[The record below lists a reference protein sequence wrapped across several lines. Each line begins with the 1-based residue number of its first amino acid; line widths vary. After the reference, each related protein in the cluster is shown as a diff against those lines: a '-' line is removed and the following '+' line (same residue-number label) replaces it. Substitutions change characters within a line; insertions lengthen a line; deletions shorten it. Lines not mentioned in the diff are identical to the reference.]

1 MKGEKN
7 KEEELKKIKKLS
19 YIQKNNNKKN
29 ENQI

>member
-7 KEEELKKIKKLS
+7 EEEELKKIKKLS